1 MSALFMYDV
10 SYAVMFYAEINL
22 SIYLLFRTCS
32 AIGRNRLCTLERVVV
47 KMSMEQII
55 ER

>member
-22 SIYLLFRTCS
+22 SIYCLEP
-32 AIGRNRLCTLERVVV
+32 AQRLDELGYVHWYA
-47 KMSMEQII
+47 
-55 ER
+55 